1 MRLVLCLLML
11 PLLAGPALADDVPK
25 AAAHPARLTWQA
37 HFVQANLAH
46 DGHLTVAEAKD
57 GFPLIA
63 KHFDDIDVDH
73 KGYVTENDVQAWRV
87 IRKVAHRLTHPRGDG
102 LKPLHAFQLH
112 LPNQPAAPTMRASSV
127 PGRTR
132 LASRATR
139 VDN

>member
-1 MRLVLCLLML
+1 MLML
-11 PLLAGPALADDVPK
+11 PLLVGSALADDAPK

-37 HFVQANLAH
+37 HFAQANLAH

-73 KGYVTENDVQAWRV
+73 KGYVTENDVRAWQV
-87 IRKVAHRLTHPRGDG
+87 IRKAARRLTHPPGDD

-112 LPNQPAAPTMRASSV
+112 LPNQPAAPTTQASSV

-139 VDN
+139 VGN